1 MGVPYVPTASA
12 EETQDVYVLES
23 DSVHFNGV
31 GVIMTGTLVPVSV
44 TFTQVNELNDS
55 HMIAIHFQTD
65 GHDLERVTS
74 YLPSLDSTQ
83 SLEITEHVLFSWA
96 TTKLDIELEVLIAK
110 MIHAI

>member
-1 MGVPYVPTASA
+1 MFILMGILPYVPTASA

-23 DSVHFNGV
+23 DSVHFNEV

-65 GHDLERVTS
+65 GHDLERDLTS
-74 YLPSLDSTQ
+74 CK
-83 SLEITEHVLFSWA
+83 HWLF
-96 TTKLDIELEVLIAK
+96 TFT
-110 MIHAI
+110 